1 MVTEFLVDNWLVVN
15 WYWRLFHIA
24 FKNLDIVGESHKTE
38 EASNTKI
45 FSNRNVMQVFVL
57 ILCDLLALDEM
68 KGLIKISKSQRWSF
82 SGRFSA
88 SETGSQTIQ
97 FLFATAGFG

>member
-1 MVTEFLVDNWLVVN
+1 
-15 WYWRLFHIA
+15 
-24 FKNLDIVGESHKTE
+24 VGESHKTE

-68 KGLIKISKSQRWSF
+68 KGLIKISKSQR
-82 SGRFSA
+82 
-88 SETGSQTIQ
+88 
-97 FLFATAGFG
+97 